1 MSTMTNEFKVRVAK
15 ALVQSNEVYKGEFKT
30 VAELDKIPAYEGDYA
45 DVYETNTRWVFINGA
60 WTNTGDVIP
69 TNPAYIEAD
78 DISVSTKPNTL
89 VQRDEQGH
97 AYFADP
103 NAPEQ
108 GATKGYTDKADKVL
122 ADAINQEVAIRQ
134 QDVSDIHQALNAE
147 VERATNKENALETSV
162 QELNT
167 DIEAEVIR
175 AQQAENALSEETAT
189 KLDKAGGTI
198 SGSLIIVNDLTVQ
211 GKTTSV
217 DTQSLKVADKLIY
230 VARDNAT
237 VLTSPAGLITPKYD
251 GTNNGGIVYDSTGTA
266 YVGDIALDSNGNVD
280 VNSSDLQ
287 PIATRNAIIT
297 DGNIVK
303 WNNTNLTLVD
313 TGINADNVAKKTE
326 LDNKVDKVTG
336 KGLSSNDFTDAEKT
350 KLAEIESKAQ
360 VNVIETIEAG
370 NNITVSKSDK
380 KVTISATSGV
390 DVEQTTG
397 QSETAVMSQK
407 AVTKELNDLW
417 ARIDYVAPTISTF
430 TITPSTSSY
439 KLPATLTLT
448 AITHMETNV
457 SNIVGN
463 LTLKRGST
471 ILTSSITPSLTSA
484 TVTISDTVTLTTSG
498 VTYTLSGTGK
508 NGETFSKT
516 VSVSAYYTSY
526 FGASEDNTVSDTLI
540 AGLTDTN
547 SASLAGTRT
556 VTITNTSKYVWFIS
570 TRAISSIK
578 SSGFEVPF
586 TLVNGS
592 YSYSGASYKCYRTT
606 EKVVVG
612 DNTFVIV

>member
-1 MSTMTNEFKVRVAK
+1 MASLEFTTNLRLIDGSARTSVPTPEELPLGYMCFGIVNGRASIWGNYDGRVHD
-15 ALVQSNEVYKGEFKT
+15 LVE
-30 VAELDKIPAYEGDYA
+30 EGGNLNL
-45 DVYETNTRWVFINGA
+45 ENG
-60 WTNTGDVIP
+60 TGDV
-69 TNPAYIEAD
+69 
-78 DISVSTKPNTL
+78 L
-89 VQRDEQGH
+89 VQ
-97 AYFADP
+97 
-103 NAPEQ
+103 
-108 GATKGYTDKADKVL
+108 TTDTNHSFKVMTDGR
-122 ADAINQEVAIRQ
+122 AKVQTTPKDND
-134 QDVSDIHQALNAE
+134 DVVRKS
-147 VERATNKENALETSV
+147 
-162 QELNT
+162 EL
-167 DIEAEVIR
+167 D
-175 AQQAENALSEETAT
+175 T

-198 SGSLIIVNDLTVQ
+198 NGSLIIANDLTVQ

-230 VARDNAT
+230 VARDNTAA
-237 VLTSPAGLITPKYD
+237 LTSPAGLITPKYD

-287 PIATRNAIIT
+287 PIATRDATIAN
-297 DGNIVK
+297 GNIVK

-313 TGINADNVAKKTE
+313 TGINVDNVAKKTE
-326 LDNKVDKVTG
+326 LDNKVDKITG

-350 KLAEIESKAQ
+350 KLAGIEADAQ
-360 VNVIETIEAG
+360 VNVIETITAG
-370 NNITVSKSDK
+370 NNITVSKKDK
-380 KVTISATSGV
+380 EVTISATSGV

-407 AVTKELNDLW
+407 AVTKEINDLW

-439 KLPATLTLT
+439 KLPAKLTLT

-471 ILTSSITPSLTSA
+471 ILKSDITPSSTSA

-498 VTYTLSGTGK
+498 VTYTLSGTDK
-508 NGETFSKT
+508 NSDTFSKT

-526 FGASEDNTVSDTLI
+526 FGASEDSTVSDTLI

-556 VTITNTSKYVWFIS
+556 VTITNISKYVWFIS

-586 TLVNGS
+586 TLVNDS
-592 YSYSGASYKCYRTT
+592 YSYNGTSYKCYRTT
-606 EKVVVG
+606 EKVVAG
-612 DNTFVIV
+612 NNTFVIV